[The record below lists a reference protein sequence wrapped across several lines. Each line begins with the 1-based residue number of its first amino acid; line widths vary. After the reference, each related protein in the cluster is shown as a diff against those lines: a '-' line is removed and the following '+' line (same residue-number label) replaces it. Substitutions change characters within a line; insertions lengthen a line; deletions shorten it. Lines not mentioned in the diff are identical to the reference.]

1 MLGEAAGDEDGGVEA
16 LRQVEEEQVGA
27 LLHRA
32 FAAHIAL
39 EIYRY
44 SRRQEQRFHLIPSP
58 D

>member
-44 SRRQEQRFHLIPSP
+44 SRKKV
-58 D
+58 